1 MRDFLKMTLWDFM
14 IIAAGILINAAIF
27 CTIFYPGYTFDI
39 RFLWQII
46 AMAALTSLLHIVF
59 YSRKE
64 LSKRQM
70 LVRQIIH
77 ACLLLT
83 LLLVLVYTWG
93 WLEPGDVMQIIV
105 FIVLAACVY
114 VSVCVLSLHY
124 DKKVAKELNAR
135 LKQYKKKETE

>member
-27 CTIFYPGYTFDI
+27 CTIFYPDYTFDI

-93 WLEPGDVMQIIV
+93 WLEPGDVVQIIV

>member
-1 MRDFLKMTLWDFM
+1 MRDFLKMTLRDFM

-27 CTIFYPGYTFDI
+27 CTIFYPDYIFDI

-46 AMAALTSLLHIVF
+46 TMAALTSLLHIVF
-59 YSRKE
+59 YSKKE
-64 LSKRQM
+64 LTKRQM

-83 LLLVLVYTWG
+83 LLLVLVYTWR
-93 WLEPGDVMQIIV
+93 WLEPGDVVQVIV
-105 FIVLAACVY
+105 FIALAACVY